1 MILNGGDVSNKG
13 KPGSWW
19 VRPARAVENP
29 LSLLPE
35 ISVTPLPTLLTLS
48 IPITYVLP
56 TPDSLASP
64 VILKR
69 VALGSR
75 RSAAFLVEC
84 AKRETTIESGG
95 HSGSLPKAC
104 SVDLGGRDHSSLSR
118 YRFVARQIRGFSFIA
133 PTETLDTL
141 AILKG
146 QTAKTRITLDHEGKN
161 TKQTQFRTTHW

>member
-1 MILNGGDVSNKG
+1 MCKKG
-13 KPGSWW
+13 NHDR
-19 VRPARAVENP
+19 VRGALWFPAQ
-29 LSLLPE
+29 
-35 ISVTPLPTLLTLS
+35 
-48 IPITYVLP
+48 
-56 TPDSLASP
+56 
-64 VILKR
+64 
-69 VALGSR
+69 
-75 RSAAFLVEC
+75 
-84 AKRETTIESGG
+84 
-95 HSGSLPKAC
+95 AC